1 MPAVQGSHP
10 AVTLGFF
17 WRAELFC
24 PLFVLPPIVTQFL
37 GGLVMNEKKKINLKT
52 STLTLVIFAILMA
65 AEIVIAQ
72 FLTIHTWNLK
82 ISLSFIPVVI
92 AARLYGPVGGGL
104 VAGFGDFLGAFMF
117 PVGAWFPPIT
127 LTTAAVGVIFGLF
140 FKNGDSFLRVLISVL
155 ISELVF
161 SMFITPIWLMMLY
174 GTDYWILV
182 SSRLIQ
188 AAVLIAIKL
197 ITIPPILKLTNIL
210 AKSYRK
216 EFS

>member
-1 MPAVQGSHP
+1 
-10 AVTLGFF
+10 
-17 WRAELFC
+17 
-24 PLFVLPPIVTQFL
+24 
-37 GGLVMNEKKKINLKT
+37 MNEKKKINLKT
-52 STLTLVIFAILMA
+52 STPTLVIFAILMA

-82 ISLSFIPVVI
+82 ITLSFIPVVI
-92 AARLYGPVGGGL
+92 AARIYGPIGGGL
-104 VAGFGDFLGAFMF
+104 VAGVGDFLGAFMF
-117 PVGAWFPPIT
+117 PVGPWFPPIT

-140 FKNGDSFLRVLISVL
+140 LKNSDNFLRVLISVL
-155 ISELVF
+155 ISELIF

-182 SSRLIQ
+182 GSRLIQ
-188 AAVLIAIKL
+188 VAVLIAIKL
-197 ITIPPILKLTNIL
+197 IIIPPILKLTNIL

>member
-1 MPAVQGSHP
+1 
-10 AVTLGFF
+10 
-17 WRAELFC
+17 
-24 PLFVLPPIVTQFL
+24 
-37 GGLVMNEKKKINLKT
+37 MNEKKKTNFKMT
-52 STLTLVIFAILMA
+52 TPTLVIFAILIA
-65 AEIVIAQ
+65 AQIVISQ

-92 AARLYGPVGGGL
+92 AARLFGPLGGGL
-104 VAGFGDFLGAFMF
+104 VAGLGDFISAFMF

-127 LTTAAVGVIFGLF
+127 LSTAAVGVIFGLF
-140 FKNGDSFLRVLISVL
+140 FKNGYSFLRVLISVL

-188 AAVLIAIKL
+188 VAVLIVIKL
-197 ITIPPILKLTNIL
+197 ITIPPILKITNKII
-210 AKSYRK
+210 ASYK
-216 EFS
+216 IEFS